1 MHDAKTLGELKA
13 SGYRHRPVKDELREN
28 LVVRLRSDQPV
39 FTGLVGYDNTV
50 IPQLINGILARHDL
64 LLLGLRGQAKTRILR
79 SLPELLDEWIPVIAD
94 VDVWDDP
101 LRPQFRAARRL
112 VERYGADTPIRWI
125 HRAER
130 YHEKL
135 ATPDV
140 TIADL
145 IGEVDLVKHAE
156 GRPLADEETMHFGLI
171 PRSNR
176 GIFAINELPDL
187 APRIQVGLFNVLE
200 ERDVQIRGYPVRLNL
215 DVLLVFS
222 ANPED
227 YTNRG
232 RIVTPLKDRIGT
244 VVRTHYPYSNVE
256 AMRIT
261 RENADLERAS
271 GPPIEIP
278 AYIREIVE
286 EMVRLARNSPHINQQ
301 SGVSVRTSITALEA
315 VAANAERRGLRLGE
329 PAIVPRVSDLE
340 AVRAACRGKIELM
353 LAEDE
358 SAEDKLIDALIGEAV
373 KNVASG
379 LIEIDQTQQIV
390 NSFLGGKT
398 NIEVGDDVPA
408 VEVVT
413 GARKI
418 KGLLE
423 AAEGVCR
430 QADVG
435 EAPRATSGSTCREL
449 HLASAVEFVLEALH
463 VNDKLSK
470 YTFRERTFYKK

>member
-1 MHDAKTLGELKA
+1 MHNAKTLGELKA
-13 SGYRHRPVKDELREN
+13 AGYRYRPVKDELREN
-28 LVVRLRSDQPV
+28 LVTRLRSDQPV

-50 IPQLINGILARHDL
+50 IPQIINGILARHDM

-79 SLPELLDEWIPVIAD
+79 SLPELLDEWIPVVAD

-112 VERYGADTPIRWI
+112 VERHGDDTPVRWI
-125 HRAER
+125 HRSER

-244 VVRTHYPYSNVE
+244 VVRTHYPYSNIE

-261 RENADLERAS
+261 RENADLRRAGGLPVETPS
-271 GPPIEIP
+271 HIC
-278 AYIREIVE
+278 EIVE

-315 VAANAERRGLRLGE
+315 VVANAERRALRLGE

-340 AVRAACRGKIELM
+340 AARAACRGKIELM

-373 KNVASG
+373 KNVAAG
-379 LIEIDQTQQIV
+379 VIEIEQTQRIV

-398 NIEVGDDVPA
+398 NIEVGDDVA
-408 VEVVT
+408 AGEVVA

-423 AAEGVCR
+423 AAEAVCR
-430 QADVG
+430 QADADEPAGASAVG
-435 EAPRATSGSTCREL
+435 ERHEL

-463 VNDKLSK
+463 VNNKLSK